1 MRAKYIKLSLIAIA
15 FIVLEFLHILLN
27 ITRNIELKY
36 ELSTRQVVISVIMSF
51 IVILKT
57 IKNTVIEIREMSYGF
72 DDYL

>member
-57 IKNTVIEIREMSYGF
+57 MKNTFIEIREMSYGF